1 MNSLYK
7 KIALFATCL
16 AFLVVIFGAYVRLS
30 NAGLGCPDWP
40 GCYGKLI
47 VPDSFHVEKN
57 YPNSFLETH
66 KAWKEMIHRYLAGSL
81 GGSIFLLMVLSIGFK
96 KRNSEYPI
104 YLPFLLF
111 GMVVYQA
118 LLGMWTVT
126 IKLHPLVVTAHLLGG
141 FTTLGL
147 LWWNYLS
154 VGAHGSPCREAGRA
168 PLPSLNR
175 LNLWIILGLLL
186 LLFQISLGAWTSSNY
201 AALACPDFPTCQGN
215 WIPSFNFQEAFHLS
229 KEFGPNYEGGVL
241 NNESRMTIHFLHRVG
256 AVFVFVYLSILSIK
270 IFKRGFKKN
279 AFFLAS
285 LLILQ
290 LSLCISNVI
299 FQLPLSV
306 AVAHNGVAALLFLSL
321 IRLNHLSKPK
331 YPFWLILGLGELT
344 FISWYIFKLK
354 SMSGFGFPL

>member
-16 AFLVVIFGAYVRLS
+16 AFLVVIVGAYVRLS

-40 GCYGKLI
+40 GCYGKLT
-47 VPDSFHVEKN
+47 VPDSSHVEKN
-57 YPNSFLETH
+57 YPNNFLESH
-66 KAWKEMIHRYLAGSL
+66 KAWKEMVHRYLAGSL
-81 GGSIFLLMVLSIGFK
+81 GGSILLLMVLSIGFK
-96 KRNSEYPI
+96 RRNSEYPI
-104 YLPFLLF
+104 YLPFLIL

-154 VGAHGSPCREAGRA
+154 VGAHGRA
-168 PLPSLNR
+168 PLQLLKKFNH
-175 LNLWIILGLLL
+175 WIILGLFL

-201 AALACPDFPTCQGN
+201 AALACPDFPTCQGS
-215 WIPSFNFQEAFHLS
+215 WIPSLNFREAFHLS

-256 AVFVFVYLSILSIK
+256 AVFVFVYLSILSFK
-270 IFKRGFKKN
+270 IFKRGFKKT
-279 AFFLAS
+279 AFLLAS

-290 LSLCISNVI
+290 LSLGISNVI
-299 FQLPLSV
+299 FQLPLPV

-321 IRLNHLSKPK
+321 IRLNYLSKPK
-331 YPFWLILGLGELT
+331 YPFWLILCLGELT

-354 SMSGFGFPL
+354 SMSSGFSVPL